1 MAWKSK
7 PQVAPKLTPKKYVGK
22 KTGTMK
28 LSSLARASK
37 SGY

>member
-1 MAWKSK
+1 MTWKAK
-7 PQVAPKLTPKKYVGK
+7 PQAAPKLIPKKYVGK
-22 KTGTMK
+22 KSTMK